1 MTNETNANA
10 GSANELEQM
19 RQALAKANDE
29 AKTFRLERNELK
41 TQVDSLTEQLGS
53 METKNKE
60 LESTMNQSSI
70 ESKLEAA
77 NLPKSFA
84 KYMSVDDIDSQ
95 IDELR
100 QQVSFNEDAADKPEA
115 KKPKSTA
122 DKLFESLQ

>member
-1 MTNETNANA
+1 MTNET
-10 GSANELEQM
+10 SVSELEQM
-19 RQALAKANDE
+19 RQALAKANEE
-29 AKTFRLERNELK
+29 AKTFRLERNQLK
-41 TQVDSLTEQLGS
+41 TLNDELTEQLGS

>member
-1 MTNETNANA
+1 MTNET
-10 GSANELEQM
+10 SVSELEQM
-19 RQALAKANDE
+19 REALAKANEE
-29 AKTFRLERNELK
+29 AKTFRLERNQLK
-41 TQVDSLTEQLGS
+41 TLNEELTEQLGS